1 MSVSK
6 DAFME
11 EVEKIQNYSNV
22 LDSDEEEQNYNMSN
36 FIGVTGNYISTS
48 GGSENCITMEIYDSG
63 NGYMNVTFKSIT
75 HNGVVSAQGKI
86 TGISTVEADWNNAHF
101 SLEWTDAGEV
111 TVSRTGSTGYSD
123 IDGFTEYENFIN
135 NSYYQVR

>member
-75 HNGVVSAQGKI
+75 HNGVVSAQGKTTDKLI
-86 TGISTVEADWNNAHF
+86 KEAKELSEF
-101 SLEWTDAGEV
+101 P
-111 TVSRTGSTGYSD
+111 
-123 IDGFTEYENFIN
+123 EN
-135 NSYYQVR
+135 R